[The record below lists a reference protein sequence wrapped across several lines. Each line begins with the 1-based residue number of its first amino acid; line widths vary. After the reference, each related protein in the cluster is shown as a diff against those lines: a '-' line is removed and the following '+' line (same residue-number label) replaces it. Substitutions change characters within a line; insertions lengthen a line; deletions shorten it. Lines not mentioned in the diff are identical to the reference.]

1 MQNKDKIVKCIN
13 DKNDVSLKNL
23 KNVFKLIASE
33 SLMKCKPTGIPG
45 LEELDKQMLGTDEDL
60 TEAILLDS
68 ISILSTDDSKKLSVS
83 TDAGS
88 LIAKI
93 MHSSYEI
100 SKTSLDNM
108 RLSMY
113 GLPKD
118 SIDSKLEKAE
128 ESVESGKEEELEQKK
143 ESEILDKKV
152 EKEEEDKDTK
162 TSISRSEEDKRLLSF
177 YSVYSNG
184 ILSELLKRYTGL
196 FASGYEVLKPT
207 GILSE
212 QGILKLSGNSMVVD
226 YPTAATAQLYK
237 IFRDRFGL
245 KEVDVRS
252 VTNIADAVCKE
263 FLSGSTATLYF
274 PNKLLEFAY
283 GRKAPGN
290 NAESVNT
297 YENHSESGS
306 WNGYKEKELKVS
318 LKSLIDGCLLYYLHT
333 FVEEDKRTDENTV
346 AVISRMLEYLQ
357 RCMSMCLLLMEY
369 KVVNGS
375 PSVLKIRVCDPNNAL
390 GHEDMTPY
398 LLSKAFMG
406 ATGAVPFSYKPRFE
420 EESFVKEYAH
430 EFNHDISQ
438 AMPLFA
444 YKAYDALKRQGIKIN
459 WDNIVLGKFED
470 GSVLRNGTH
479 GVAMK
484 NHLTHHIDAGSR
496 AGKGV
501 MTLAMLGAGI
511 ATNKVI
517 FYLDRKPD
525 MASLLKHLSPNMFV
539 VNGASFD
546 KRHDTYNMFSDVALA
561 NVPKEVNEILKCG
574 NNWSELGDMVYM
586 RALKLVMGIILA
598 RGCGAYDDV
607 NLGGTDGILLIA
619 DEFKNFQESFSVIV
633 RQMMNA
639 LPVSFSCYNAK
650 KDALGSAMNDYYNRT
665 GLYAVS
671 YLNHLIADLEF
682 LSTKRDA
689 GFATKEV
696 ELSDI
701 FVIGQHLEHGMLPYD
716 DYANAI
722 VDGRYQTPTKI
733 GLKSEAKNK
742 LDISKQSFGYS
753 LVSFKTAD
761 AFFGRNMDDGRE
773 VYLAQSDK
781 RSKAYGRLDDK
792 ASNFAYLKNFSESTR
807 KKIVDGRLQD
817 NLIIADSCVYFKPF
831 LVLNDTTPEFVEP
844 MYARCAGDE
853 GEPWV
858 TKEAIIAENHEEG
871 KENELH
877 RAVGFEEYFEFVEP
891 MYARCAG
898 DEGEP
903 WVTKEAIIAENHEE
917 GKENELH
924 RAVGFEEY
932 LKDIGSGDYSSVLA
946 RSSDVANF
954 VVQDLLGYDG
964 TWYDFITDLR
974 PMWMFTVEDIVLASR
989 GKQPTFREL
998 ARSSDVANFVVQDL
1012 LGYDGTWYDFITDL
1026 RPMWMFTVEDIVLA
1040 SRGKQPTFRD
1050 PSKSKV
1056 LSEYYN
1062 FDESLGCDNRDE
1074 VVEEE
1079 GISSYFSDNGGGE
1092 DFYDMSKQDKVLSE
1106 YYNFDESLGCDN
1118 RDEVVEEEGISSYF
1132 SDNGGGEDFYDMS
1145 KQDIDTDKRLA
1156 SAMGDFNEIE
1166 PGEEISLFGGM
1177 SDNIKDVQE
1186 DSITTELDQGT
1197 VIETGFGDTPM
1208 DSEDSVDSIIE
1219 RHIQALKNMG
1229 LDVRVANSGWEATDI
1244 NTGNPQPS
1252 GYNSAPDTEFG
1263 EDLANIDYKGDV
1275 DSYDKMVEII
1285 SEDLISKFGGLHR
1298 IFSLKVVGGAIIV
1311 NGYYYRCKVKDMF
1324 ARNIPYDIRRE
1335 INSGSIDKL
1344 FDYGYINKMQH
1355 IRDLEFDS
1363 ISFVY
1368 DYVSGPLG
1376 FGNSINVPS
1385 GSIDKLFDYG
1395 YINKMQHI
1403 RDLEFDSISFVY
1415 DYVSGPLGF
1424 GNSINV
1430 PMFFERF
1437 KSLQVLTI
1445 GNNRFNRSD
1454 YLEKSKGNDLF
1465 YSPKT
1470 GRILAEAVESRL
1482 GVWNRSVWG
1491 WTKRVCADRHKK
1503 GWQRAAAGVVGG
1515 TTAAAT
1521 LAGNKAVKVG
1531 KKVPGVVRDFVNS
1544 AKDLFS

>member
-1 MQNKDKIVKCIN
+1 MQNKDKLVKCISE
-13 DKNDVSLKNL
+13 KNGVSLKNL

-128 ESVESGKEEELEQKK
+128 EFVASGKEEESEPKK
-143 ESEILDKKV
+143 ESEILDRKV
-152 EKEEEDKDTK
+152 EKEEEDKNTK
-162 TSISRSEEDKRLLSF
+162 TTISRSEEDKRLLSF
-177 YSVYSNG
+177 YSAYSNG

-333 FVEEDKRTDENTV
+333 FIEDDKRTDENTV

-406 ATGAVPFSYKPRFE
+406 ATGAVPFSYKPRFD

-546 KRHDTYNMFSDVALA
+546 KKHDTYNMFSDVALA

-877 RAVGFEEYFEFVEP
+877 RAVGFEEYL
-891 MYARCAG
+891 R
-898 DEGEP
+898 
-903 WVTKEAIIAENHEE
+903 
-917 GKENELH
+917 
-924 RAVGFEEY
+924 
-932 LKDIGSGDYSSVLA
+932 DIGAGDYSGV
-946 RSSDVANF
+946 
-954 VVQDLLGYDG
+954 
-964 TWYDFITDLR
+964 
-974 PMWMFTVEDIVLASR
+974 
-989 GKQPTFREL
+989 L

-1050 PSKSKV
+1050 PSKS
-1056 LSEYYN
+1056 
-1062 FDESLGCDNRDE
+1062 R
-1074 VVEEE
+1074 
-1079 GISSYFSDNGGGE
+1079 
-1092 DFYDMSKQDKVLSE
+1092 VLSE

-1177 SDNIKDVQE
+1177 SDTIKDVQE

-1229 LDVRVANSGWEATDI
+1229 LDVRVANSGWKATDI
-1244 NTGNPQPS
+1244 NTGNPQPN

-1335 INSGSIDKL
+1335 IN
-1344 FDYGYINKMQH
+1344 
-1355 IRDLEFDS
+1355 
-1363 ISFVY
+1363 
-1368 DYVSGPLG
+1368 
-1376 FGNSINVPS
+1376 S

-1544 AKDLFS
+1544 AKELFS

>member
-13 DKNDVSLKNL
+13 DKNGVSLKNL

-118 SIDSKLEKAE
+118 SIDSKLEKDE
-128 ESVESGKEEELEQKK
+128 ESVESGKEEESEPKK
-143 ESEILDKKV
+143 ESEILDRKV

-245 KEVDVRS
+245 KEVAVRS

-318 LKSLIDGCLLYYLHT
+318 LKSLIDGCLLYYLRT
-333 FVEEDKRTDENTV
+333 FIEDDKRTDENTV

-546 KRHDTYNMFSDVALA
+546 KKHDTYNMFSDVALA

-877 RAVGFEEYFEFVEP
+877 RAVGFEEYL
-891 MYARCAG
+891 R
-898 DEGEP
+898 
-903 WVTKEAIIAENHEE
+903 
-917 GKENELH
+917 
-924 RAVGFEEY
+924 
-932 LKDIGSGDYSSVLA
+932 DIGAGDYSGV
-946 RSSDVANF
+946 
-954 VVQDLLGYDG
+954 
-964 TWYDFITDLR
+964 
-974 PMWMFTVEDIVLASR
+974 
-989 GKQPTFREL
+989 L

-1092 DFYDMSKQDKVLSE
+1092 DFYDMSKQD
-1106 YYNFDESLGCDN
+1106 
-1118 RDEVVEEEGISSYF
+1118 
-1132 SDNGGGEDFYDMS
+1132 
-1145 KQDIDTDKRLA
+1145 IDTDKRLA

-1177 SDNIKDVQE
+1177 SDTIKDVQE

-1311 NGYYYRCKVKDMF
+1311 NGYYYRCRVKDMF

-1335 INSGSIDKL
+1335 IN
-1344 FDYGYINKMQH
+1344 
-1355 IRDLEFDS
+1355 
-1363 ISFVY
+1363 
-1368 DYVSGPLG
+1368 
-1376 FGNSINVPS
+1376 S

-1445 GNNRFNRSD
+1445 GNNRFNHSD

-1544 AKDLFS
+1544 AKELFS

>member
-1 MQNKDKIVKCIN
+1 MQNKDKLVKCISE
-13 DKNDVSLKNL
+13 KNGVSLKNL

-128 ESVESGKEEELEQKK
+128 EFVASGKEEESEPKK
-143 ESEILDKKV
+143 ESEILDRKV
-152 EKEEEDKDTK
+152 EKEEEDKNTK
-162 TSISRSEEDKRLLSF
+162 TTISRSEEDKRLLSF
-177 YSVYSNG
+177 YSAYSNG

-333 FVEEDKRTDENTV
+333 FIEDDKRTDENTV

-546 KRHDTYNMFSDVALA
+546 KKHDTYNMFSDVALA

-877 RAVGFEEYFEFVEP
+877 RAVGFEEYL
-891 MYARCAG
+891 R
-898 DEGEP
+898 
-903 WVTKEAIIAENHEE
+903 
-917 GKENELH
+917 
-924 RAVGFEEY
+924 
-932 LKDIGSGDYSSVLA
+932 DIGAGDYSGV
-946 RSSDVANF
+946 
-954 VVQDLLGYDG
+954 
-964 TWYDFITDLR
+964 
-974 PMWMFTVEDIVLASR
+974 
-989 GKQPTFREL
+989 L

-1050 PSKSKV
+1050 PSKS
-1056 LSEYYN
+1056 
-1062 FDESLGCDNRDE
+1062 R
-1074 VVEEE
+1074 
-1079 GISSYFSDNGGGE
+1079 
-1092 DFYDMSKQDKVLSE
+1092 VLSE

-1177 SDNIKDVQE
+1177 SDTIKDVQE

-1197 VIETGFGDTPM
+1197 VIETGFGNTPM

-1229 LDVRVANSGWEATDI
+1229 LDVRVANSGWKATDI
-1244 NTGNPQPS
+1244 NTGNPQPN

-1335 INSGSIDKL
+1335 IN
-1344 FDYGYINKMQH
+1344 
-1355 IRDLEFDS
+1355 
-1363 ISFVY
+1363 
-1368 DYVSGPLG
+1368 
-1376 FGNSINVPS
+1376 S

-1544 AKDLFS
+1544 AKELFS

>member
-1 MQNKDKIVKCIN
+1 MQNKDKIVKCISE
-13 DKNDVSLKNL
+13 KNGVSLKNL

-118 SIDSKLEKAE
+118 SIDSKLEKAR
-128 ESVESGKEEELEQKK
+128 ESVESGKEEESEQKK
-143 ESEILDKKV
+143 ESEILDRKV

-245 KEVDVRS
+245 KEVAVRS

-333 FVEEDKRTDENTV
+333 FIEDDKRTDENTV

-390 GHEDMTPY
+390 GHEDITPY

-546 KRHDTYNMFSDVALA
+546 KKHDTYNMFSDVALA

-858 TKEAIIAENHEEG
+858 TKEAIIAES
-871 KENELH
+871 
-877 RAVGFEEYFEFVEP
+877 
-891 MYARCAG
+891 
-898 DEGEP
+898 
-903 WVTKEAIIAENHEE
+903 HEE

-932 LKDIGSGDYSSVLA
+932 LRDIGAGDYSGILA

-954 VVQDLLGYDG
+954 VVQNLLGYEG

-989 GKQPTFREL
+989 GKQPTFRE
-998 ARSSDVANFVVQDL
+998 
-1012 LGYDGTWYDFITDL
+1012 
-1026 RPMWMFTVEDIVLA
+1026 
-1040 SRGKQPTFRD
+1040 
-1050 PSKSKV
+1050 PSKS
-1056 LSEYYN
+1056 
-1062 FDESLGCDNRDE
+1062 
-1074 VVEEE
+1074 
-1079 GISSYFSDNGGGE
+1079 
-1092 DFYDMSKQDKVLSE
+1092 KVLSE

-1177 SDNIKDVQE
+1177 SDTIKDVQE

-1244 NTGNPQPS
+1244 NTGNPQPN

-1376 FGNSINVPS
+1376 FGNSINVP
-1385 GSIDKLFDYG
+1385 
-1395 YINKMQHI
+1395 
-1403 RDLEFDSISFVY
+1403 
-1415 DYVSGPLGF
+1415 
-1424 GNSINV
+1424 
-1430 PMFFERF
+1430 MFFERF
-1437 KSLQVLTI
+1437 KSLQVLTV

-1544 AKDLFS
+1544 AKELFS

>member
-1 MQNKDKIVKCIN
+1 MQNKDKIVKCISE
-13 DKNDVSLKNL
+13 KNGVSLKNL

-118 SIDSKLEKAE
+118 SIDSKLEKAG
-128 ESVESGKEEELEQKK
+128 ESVESGKEEESEQKK
-143 ESEILDKKV
+143 ESEILDRKV

-245 KEVDVRS
+245 KEVAVRS

-333 FVEEDKRTDENTV
+333 FIEDDKRTDENTV

-546 KRHDTYNMFSDVALA
+546 KKHDTYNMFSDVTLA

-877 RAVGFEEYFEFVEP
+877 RAVGFEEYL
-891 MYARCAG
+891 R
-898 DEGEP
+898 
-903 WVTKEAIIAENHEE
+903 
-917 GKENELH
+917 
-924 RAVGFEEY
+924 
-932 LKDIGSGDYSSVLA
+932 DIGAGDYSGV
-946 RSSDVANF
+946 
-954 VVQDLLGYDG
+954 
-964 TWYDFITDLR
+964 
-974 PMWMFTVEDIVLASR
+974 
-989 GKQPTFREL
+989 L

-1092 DFYDMSKQDKVLSE
+1092 DFYDMSKQD
-1106 YYNFDESLGCDN
+1106 
-1118 RDEVVEEEGISSYF
+1118 
-1132 SDNGGGEDFYDMS
+1132 
-1145 KQDIDTDKRLA
+1145 IDTDKRLA

-1177 SDNIKDVQE
+1177 SDTIKDVQE
-1186 DSITTELDQGT
+1186 DSITSELDQGT
-1197 VIETGFGDTPM
+1197 VIETGFDDTPM
-1208 DSEDSVDSIIE
+1208 GSEDSVDSIIE
-1219 RHIQALKNMG
+1219 RYIQALKNMG

-1376 FGNSINVPS
+1376 FGNSINVP
-1385 GSIDKLFDYG
+1385 
-1395 YINKMQHI
+1395 
-1403 RDLEFDSISFVY
+1403 
-1415 DYVSGPLGF
+1415 
-1424 GNSINV
+1424 
-1430 PMFFERF
+1430 MFFERF

-1544 AKDLFS
+1544 AKELFS

>member
-1 MQNKDKIVKCIN
+1 MQNKDKIVKCISE
-13 DKNDVSLKNL
+13 KNGVSLKNL

-93 MHSSYEI
+93 MHSNYEI

-113 GLPKD
+113 GLSRD

-245 KEVDVRS
+245 KEVAVRS

-333 FVEEDKRTDENTV
+333 FIEDDKRTDESTV

-546 KRHDTYNMFSDVALA
+546 KKHDTYNMFSDVALA

-844 MYARCAGDE
+844 MYARCAGDG

-858 TKEAIIAENHEEG
+858 TKEAIIAENHEDG
-871 KENELH
+871 KE
-877 RAVGFEEYFEFVEP
+877 G
-891 MYARCAG
+891 
-898 DEGEP
+898 
-903 WVTKEAIIAENHEE
+903 
-917 GKENELH
+917 ELH

-932 LKDIGSGDYSSVLA
+932 LRDIGAGDYSGILA

-954 VVQDLLGYDG
+954 VVQNLLGYEG

-989 GKQPTFREL
+989 GKQPTFRE
-998 ARSSDVANFVVQDL
+998 
-1012 LGYDGTWYDFITDL
+1012 
-1026 RPMWMFTVEDIVLA
+1026 
-1040 SRGKQPTFRD
+1040 

-1062 FDESLGCDNRDE
+1062 FDESLGCSNRDE

-1079 GISSYFSDNGGGE
+1079 GINSYFSDNGGGE
-1092 DFYDMSKQDKVLSE
+1092 DFYDMSKQDA
-1106 YYNFDESLGCDN
+1106 
-1118 RDEVVEEEGISSYF
+1118 
-1132 SDNGGGEDFYDMS
+1132 
-1145 KQDIDTDKRLA
+1145 DTDKRLA
-1156 SAMGDFNEIE
+1156 AAMGDFNEIE

-1177 SDNIKDVQE
+1177 SDTIKDVQE

-1298 IFSLKVVGGAIIV
+1298 IFSIKVVGGAIIV

-1335 INSGSIDKL
+1335 IN
-1344 FDYGYINKMQH
+1344 
-1355 IRDLEFDS
+1355 
-1363 ISFVY
+1363 
-1368 DYVSGPLG
+1368 
-1376 FGNSINVPS
+1376 S

-1544 AKDLFS
+1544 AKELFS